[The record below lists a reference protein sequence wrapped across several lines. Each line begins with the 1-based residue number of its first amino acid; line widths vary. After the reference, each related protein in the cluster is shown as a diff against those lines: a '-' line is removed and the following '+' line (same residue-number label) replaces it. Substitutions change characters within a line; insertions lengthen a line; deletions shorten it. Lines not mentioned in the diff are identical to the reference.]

1 MNIPPTSR
9 FRPSLPT
16 AVLTLLLTGLL
27 QSGCDTA
34 GGAPDA
40 GASPGLSQLVGSY
53 DLVSIRDI
61 SGEITSQPDRTLLAG
76 VPNPVTFNSG
86 NGQPVTVTFV
96 VVGSVVFTSTAY
108 SFDITIETQ
117 FDGTNESVTDNATGT
132 WTLQGSELVLNDSA
146 EPTDEVVSWSLV
158 QGRLT
163 LSSAETV
170 LVFQR
175 R

>member
-1 MNIPPTSR
+1 MTPTPR
-9 FRPSLPT
+9 FHPSQPL
-16 AVLTLLLTGLL
+16 AVLILLVSVVFLSACDISSDDTD
-27 QSGCDTA
+27 SGATS
-34 GGAPDA
+34 GR
-40 GASPGLSQLVGSY
+40 SQLVGSY

-61 SGEITSQPDRTLLAG
+61 TGDITSQPDRTLLAG
-76 VPNPVTFNSG
+76 VPNPVTVNFGS
-86 NGQPVTVTFV
+86 GQPVTVTFV

-108 SFDITIETQ
+108 SFDITIQTQ
-117 FDGTNESVTDNATGT
+117 FDGSNETVTDNATGT
-132 WTLQGSELVLNDSA
+132 WAAQGTELVLNDSA

-163 LSSAETV
+163 LSNAETV

>member
-1 MNIPPTSR
+1 MTPTFSL
-9 FRPSLPT
+9 RPSRSI
-16 AVLTLLLTGLL
+16 VLFMLILTGLVPL
-27 QSGCDTA
+27 GCDTV
-34 GGAPDA
+34 GDEPDT

-61 SGEITSQPDRTLLAG
+61 TGEITSQPDRTLLAG
-76 VPNPVTFNSG
+76 VPNPVTVNFGS
-86 NGQPVTVTFV
+86 GQPVTVTFV

-117 FDGTNESVTDNATGT
+117 FDGSNETVTDNATGT
-132 WTLQGSELVLNDSA
+132 WSLQGSEIVLNDSS
-146 EPTDEVVSWSLV
+146 EPTDEIVSWTLV

-163 LSSAETV
+163 LSNAETV